1 MEGLIKIVKFILYVL
16 IIYLALYLLS
26 VVMMHVANE
35 YHCNEISLI
44 DRQHMERCN

>member
-1 MEGLIKIVKFILYVL
+1 MEGLIKIVKFILYL
-16 IIYLALYLLS
+16 ILLYLVLLGLS
-26 VVMMHVANE
+26 VVMLKGANE